1 MRYRKLGSS
10 DMEVSVVSFGCWAMG
25 GLGWG
30 EVDDRESIAAVHR
43 AIDLG
48 INLFDT
54 ADVYGR
60 GHSEEVLGRAL
71 EGRRKE
77 VFVATKVGN
86 RWDES
91 GKLHADLS
99 REYILKAVDDSLRR
113 LKVDVI
119 DLYQTHRPDPNTPV
133 RETMDTLME
142 LVDKGKVRY
151 VGTSN
156 LTVDELKEYQSYGK
170 IVSHQPVLNL
180 FVRYIETKLLPH
192 CQENDIGVIVYSPM
206 AMGLLTAKYD
216 RPVTFPANDFRANNF
231 LFLGK
236 TFERNIAV
244 AKALEAFARE
254 RGFTAAQLAV
264 AWVIA
269 HQNVTSAIC
278 GAKRPQQIEETAAA
292 GDWDLSE
299 NELRTIDEIMVGTQ
313 V

>member
-1 MRYRKLGSS
+1 MRYRRLGTS

-30 EVDDRESIAAVHR
+30 DVDDRDSIAAVHR
-43 AIDLG
+43 AMDLG

-71 EGRRKE
+71 KGRRDR

-86 RWDES
+86 RWDDS
-91 GKLHADLS
+91 GNLRADLS
-99 REYILKAVDDSLRR
+99 RDYILKAVDDSLRR
-113 LKVDVI
+113 LDIDII

-133 RETMDTLME
+133 QETMDTLLE
-142 LVDKGKVRY
+142 LVERGKVRY
-151 VGTSN
+151 IGTSN
-156 LTVDELKEYQSYGK
+156 LTVEELREYQSYGK
-170 IVSHQPVLNL
+170 IVSIQPVLNL
-180 FVRYIETKLLPH
+180 FVRYIEAKLLPH
-192 CQENDIGVIVYSPM
+192 CQRTAVGVIVYSPM

-216 RPVTFPANDFRANNF
+216 RPVTFPPDDFRANNF

-236 TFERNIAV
+236 TFERNIAI
-244 AKALEAFARE
+244 AKALDAYARE
-254 RGFTAAQLAV
+254 RGHTAAQLAV

-269 HQNVTSAIC
+269 HANVTSAIC
-278 GAKRPQQIEETAAA
+278 GAKRPSQIEETAPA

-299 NELRTIDEIMVGTQ
+299 QELREIDEIMVGTQ
-313 V
+313 S